1 MALAPAKLGGG
12 ISATQPPSSML
23 AGRRASRLR
32 GRGML
37 FEELRD
43 YHPGDD
49 VRRIDWRVT
58 ARTGRPHTRVY
69 AEERER
75 PVLLVVDQRLGMFF
89 GTQLQMKSVTAAE
102 LAAQMAW
109 QVLDAG
115 DRVGALIF
123 GDDTLNEIDPQRS
136 RRTVLRILNQLVQFN
151 QHLSVQ
157 PGQCAPPA
165 PEQLDAVLGGVA
177 RRATHDW
184 LVVIISDFQGIS
196 DSTRRHV
203 QRIARHND
211 VIAAFVHDPV
221 ALQLPMGAR
230 RVLSDSRRFGEVD
243 LADADTRQVIT
254 DLTLTRQ
261 DFFAQLRR
269 TLGIPCLAI
278 DTAGDVAGQL
288 GRALGAAQGRQ

>member
-1 MALAPAKLGGG
+1 
-12 ISATQPPSSML
+12 ML

-177 RRATHDW
+177 RRARDQHVPDA
-184 LVVIISDFQGIS
+184 
-196 DSTRRHV
+196 RRHH
-203 QRIARHND
+203 RDGRR
-211 VIAAFVHDPV
+211 
-221 ALQLPMGAR
+221 AR
-230 RVLSDSRRFGEVD
+230 RPDR
-243 LADADTRQVIT
+243 AD
-254 DLTLTRQ
+254 
-261 DFFAQLRR
+261 
-269 TLGIPCLAI
+269 
-278 DTAGDVAGQL
+278 
-288 GRALGAAQGRQ
+288 RAASALPRNAPARPH